1 MSCFRG
7 MFIPVV
13 GLDNCEPHDLELDI
27 STPAYEAQIADWTS
41 GAGLS
46 QRGTTANCMIAG
58 VQAEI
63 GMRTKDM
70 IHVPCWEN
78 GAPLTV
84 PEYTMMAS
92 WRFRIT
98 ESIDKYTLDPRL
110 DLTGKTAIVTGSSSA
125 KSRTRAE
132 EVAKKIQSLGP
143 KASVCEASVA
153 NIKDIP
159 KLVQS
164 ALELSETGKI
174 EIIIHK

>member
-1 MSCFRG
+1 

-46 QRGTTANCMIAG
+46 LRGTTANCMIAG

-84 PEYTMMAS
+84 PEYTMM
-92 WRFRIT
+92 
-98 ESIDKYTLDPRL
+98 
-110 DLTGKTAIVTGSSSA
+110 GIVAPSPPFGRVPSSC
-125 KSRTRAE
+125 REPLAE
-132 EVAKKIQSLGP
+132 IRWMHYARDDYYP
-143 KASVCEASVA
+143 
-153 NIKDIP
+153 
-159 KLVQS
+159 
-164 ALELSETGKI
+164 
-174 EIIIHK
+174 IIAPA